1 MHPNAALVARFY
13 EAFQRRDADAMA
25 ACYHADATFS
35 DPVFP
40 DLRGPRVAAMWR
52 MLCAS
57 ARDLD
62 VRAHDI
68 QADDATGSARWE
80 ARYGFGRARRPVHNV
95 IDARF
100 AFRDGRIARHEDSFD
115 LWRWSRMALGPAG
128 VALGWS
134 PMLKARIRADA
145 ARRLDAQLQR

>member
-95 IDARF
+95 IAARF